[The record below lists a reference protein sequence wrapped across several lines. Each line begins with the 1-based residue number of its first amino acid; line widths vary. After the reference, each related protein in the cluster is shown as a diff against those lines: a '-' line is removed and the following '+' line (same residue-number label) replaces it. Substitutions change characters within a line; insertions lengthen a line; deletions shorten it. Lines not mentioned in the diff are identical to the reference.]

1 MSKNNL
7 IKENKWIL
15 IIKNAVILVL
25 SSVFFMALFAVLM
38 YFFELDKNYSPIF
51 ATVSVALSC
60 LITAYYTS
68 GKIKQKGFIIGLIIG
83 LSVSIIVTIISL
95 IIDKGNV
102 TSNTLFHFII
112 FLLSSLIGGVFGV
125 NKKGKKYI

>member
-25 SSVFFMALFAVLM
+25 SSVFFMALFAALM

-60 LITAYYTS
+60 FITAYYTS

-112 FLLSSLIGGVFGV
+112 FLLSSLIGGVLGV